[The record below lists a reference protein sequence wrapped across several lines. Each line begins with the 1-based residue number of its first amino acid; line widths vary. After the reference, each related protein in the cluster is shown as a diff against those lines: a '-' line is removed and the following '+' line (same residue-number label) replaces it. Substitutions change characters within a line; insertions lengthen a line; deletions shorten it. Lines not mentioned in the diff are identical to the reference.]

1 MCGIIGIT
9 KSTDEGKIGQQIYDA
24 LTRLEYRGYD
34 SVGMAVVSENGI
46 ELAKDKGAIKEV
58 GEKLEF
64 GSYSGTTA
72 IGHSRWA
79 THGPP
84 VQKNAH
90 PHMSNDMNITLVH
103 NGIVEN
109 YFKIKTFLTTLG
121 YEFHSDTDTE
131 VATNLLSFIYNHGF
145 SPEFHGTDSEIYD
158 AYDRLKDQ
166 YKDREISMEES
177 IEILSHRIEG
187 TFALVISSTYEPS
200 KIYCLRRDNPLVIGI
215 TEDAMYCASDIPAFL
230 PWTREVIIL
239 KDDELA
245 ILEPGQL
252 TIKNTRTG
260 KQVDRRAH
268 EVTWDAEA
276 AQKGGFP
283 HFMLKEIHEQTK
295 VLETQLKTQIEIFD
309 EAAEIISNAEKIVMV
324 AAGTAYYAS
333 LTALHTF
340 PALAKKVVIPVIS
353 AEWASVS
360 PIIDDKTVIIAVSQS
375 GETLDTIKAVKDGIA
390 NGGTLVAVV
399 NVTGSTLTQI
409 ADLTLYIHAGPE
421 IGVAAT
427 KTFVAQSFALWRI
440 AYALAK
446 RNASLSDDE
455 LTEFESA
462 INNLPATV
470 GEIVRHTEAQAR
482 DLAKWFTTKTSS
494 FYLGRGISQIVAFEG
509 ALKMKEISYI
519 HAEGYPAGE
528 SKHGPIAL
536 VEDDYPVVFTLPM
549 DSTRD
554 KMMGSVQEMAARG
567 ATTIGII
574 EKDDMEMKETLSH
587 YFEIPKGYSKYCST
601 IAYIVPQQ
609 LLAYYTSVLRGGK
622 PRQTEKFGQECHC
635 GIIFQ
640 ALRVHFRFLLYTHG
654 IVIPNLKSSA
664 ALKVLSG

>member
-9 KSTDEGKIGQQIYDA
+9 KTTDEGKIGQQIYEA

-34 SVGMAVVSENGI
+34 SVGMAVVSQDGI

-64 GSYSGTTA
+64 NSYSGTTA

-84 VQKNAH
+84 VQRNAH
-90 PHMSNDMNITLVH
+90 PHKSMHGRVVVIH
-103 NGIVEN
+103 NGIIENFMSIKKELIEKGVE
-109 YFKIKTFLTTLG
+109 FQ
-121 YEFHSDTDTE
+121 SDTDTE
-131 VATNLLSFIYNHGF
+131 TIPNLIEQELLAGK
-145 SPEFHGTDSEIYD
+145 T
-158 AYDRLKDQ
+158 
-166 YKDREISMEES
+166 MEEAIDIMVS
-177 IEILSHRIEG
+177 RIEG
-187 TFALVISSTYEPS
+187 TFALVISSVDEPNR
-200 KIYCLRRDNPLVIGI
+200 IYTLRRDNPLVIGI

-239 KDDELA
+239 RDDELA
-245 ILEPGQL
+245 ILEPGRL
-252 TIKNTRTG
+252 EIKNTKTG
-260 KQVDRRAH
+260 KKVERRPH

-283 HFMLKEIHEQTK
+283 HFMLKEIHEQAK
-295 VLETQLKTQIEIFD
+295 VLETQLKTQVEIFD
-309 EAAEIISNAEKIVMV
+309 EAADIISKAEKVVMV

-340 PALAKKVVIPVIS
+340 PQLAKKVVIPAIS
-353 AEWASVS
+353 AEWNSVS
-360 PIIDDKTVIIAVSQS
+360 PIVDERTVIIAVSQS
-375 GETLDTIKAVKDGIA
+375 GETLDTIKAVKDGKA
-390 NGGTLVAVV
+390 NGATLIAVV

-427 KTFVAQSFALWRI
+427 KTFVAQSYAIWRI

-455 LTEFESA
+455 LTEFEAA
-462 INNLPATV
+462 INNLPKTV

-482 DLAKWFTTKTSS
+482 DLAKWFTTKTSA

-536 VEDDYPVVFTLPM
+536 VEDDYPVVFTIPN
-549 DSTRD
+549 DITRD
-554 KMMGSVQEMAARG
+554 KMMGAVQEMAARG
-567 ATTIGII
+567 ATTVGVI
-574 EKDDMEMKETLSH
+574 EKDDEEMKETLSH

-601 IAYIVPQQ
+601 IAYIIPQQ
-609 LLAYYTSVLRGGK
+609 LMAYYTSVLRGENPDR
-622 PRQTEKFGQECHC
+622 PR
-635 GIIFQ
+635 
-640 ALRVHFRFLLYTHG
+640 
-654 IVIPNLKSSA
+654 NLAKS
-664 ALKVLSG
+664 VTVE